1 MSYQLCE
8 DPEAIYTE
16 QKEELIEEREAER
29 AAWEAENLVP
39 IIEEEETDGDVTSD
53 EQTENNNDE
62 NSAGSGGKA
71 KKGGPL
77 DGNLLWIIIAAAVVV
92 IIVVIV
98 IIVILAKRNKKG
110 TANPADKYKVEEVEV
125 PEKPTPESMGKSE
138 APLKIQQ
145 NEEKPDSPLK
155 IEQDEEK
162 VGPEGNTGILP
173 EGNELTS
180 NEGLVS
186 INEGPNESEEKIDR
200 RKSFP

>member
-1 MSYQLCE
+1 M
-8 DPEAIYTE
+8 
-16 QKEELIEEREAER
+16 
-29 AAWEAENLVP
+29 
-39 IIEEEETDGDVTSD
+39 
-53 EQTENNNDE
+53 
-62 NSAGSGGKA
+62 
-71 KKGGPL
+71 
-77 DGNLLWIIIAAAVVV
+77 LWIIIAAAVVV

-125 PEKPTPESMGKSE
+125 PEKPTPESMDKSE

-145 NEEKPDSPLK
+145 NEEKPESPLK

-200 RKSFP
+200 RKSFPQSEFDDSILESEGRPQGMFEENNAPDMSSRPNARNDY